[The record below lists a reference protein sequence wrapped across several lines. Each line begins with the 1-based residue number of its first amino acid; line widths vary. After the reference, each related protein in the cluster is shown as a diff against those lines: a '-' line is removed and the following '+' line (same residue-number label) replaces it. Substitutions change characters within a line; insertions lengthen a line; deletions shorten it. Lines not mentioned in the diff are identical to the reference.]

1 MTKIVSSKNMI
12 VTNSNQHNA
21 HEQDEKVDYSQYIRT
36 LKRGKWLILLLTII
50 CLILGGLVASI
61 ATPVYLSSSKIIAD
75 PQKPSANTSEQYI
88 ASSMVFLFYNTQYE
102 IIKSRFI
109 AESVVDDLGLVSEY
123 KNNQLNNKKS
133 TDSWLGELKKSFFSY
148 IKSNDEKKSKILT
161 DSEIRII
168 IATEIASK
176 LKVSGGQKSQIINLS
191 YESPN
196 AEKSTQIVNAISQ
209 AYIQFGLESRLAEVK
224 NTETWYSEESD
235 ELKTKLKGA
244 ENRLQKFRISQKLV
258 GTGQQQKDL
267 STRLSSLNKELI
279 DSKNQLNTIEQQ
291 YFRVKELKK
300 DSPSLYSLEAVI
312 QSNAAND
319 LVKEVAMLTRTVN
332 ELNERYREKHPKMI
346 KAKTALRSAEVTLD
360 KTLEKIVDGIK
371 DKYKFA
377 RLNVED
383 IEGLID
389 SEKMAMQQ
397 LQGNNFELNSLE
409 REVENNQ
416 RIYESFLTQMM
427 VTNIQNDFTG
437 SNIQII
443 DYATIPKFPIKP
455 NKQLIIIFA
464 SFVGV
469 FLGMILVLAR
479 EVINDT
485 FKTPDDIQAKLAL
498 SALGITPIVIKDKD
512 STIPEKQYLN
522 DSRSAFAESIN
533 TIRTGLIFANI
544 DNPPKT
550 ILVTSATSSE
560 GKTTLA
566 LNMAIAFSNIG
577 KTLLLEVDLRVPSI
591 RSSLGYSEKLGL
603 SDILSGEAK
612 VLSDVIRDL
621 NNGQLN
627 IITSGTVP
635 PNPMELLSSNKFEKL
650 LASLCLHYEYIILDG
665 PPTLPVS
672 DSCILANKVDAVVFA
687 VKAEKTKIKVA
698 KEALSR
704 LRKLNANVF
713 GGVLTVAEPKKMNYY
728 GEHYYSGEYYGVKP
742 DKLAPAPAAT

>member
-1 MTKIVSSKNMI
+1 
-12 VTNSNQHNA
+12 
-21 HEQDEKVDYSQYIRT
+21 
-36 LKRGKWLILLLTII
+36 
-50 CLILGGLVASI
+50 
-61 ATPVYLSSSKIIAD
+61 
-75 PQKPSANTSEQYI
+75 
-88 ASSMVFLFYNTQYE
+88 
-102 IIKSRFI
+102 
-109 AESVVDDLGLVSEY
+109 
-123 KNNQLNNKKS
+123 
-133 TDSWLGELKKSFFSY
+133 
-148 IKSNDEKKSKILT
+148 
-161 DSEIRII
+161 
-168 IATEIASK
+168 
-176 LKVSGGQKSQIINLS
+176 
-191 YESPN
+191 
-196 AEKSTQIVNAISQ
+196 
-209 AYIQFGLESRLAEVK
+209 
-224 NTETWYSEESD
+224 
-235 ELKTKLKGA
+235 
-244 ENRLQKFRISQKLV
+244 
-258 GTGQQQKDL
+258 
-267 STRLSSLNKELI
+267 
-279 DSKNQLNTIEQQ
+279 
-291 YFRVKELKK
+291 
-300 DSPSLYSLEAVI
+300 
-312 QSNAAND
+312 
-319 LVKEVAMLTRTVN
+319 
-332 ELNERYREKHPKMI
+332 
-346 KAKTALRSAEVTLD
+346 
-360 KTLEKIVDGIK
+360 
-371 DKYKFA
+371 
-377 RLNVED
+377 
-383 IEGLID
+383 
-389 SEKMAMQQ
+389 
-397 LQGNNFELNSLE
+397 
-409 REVENNQ
+409 
-416 RIYESFLTQMM
+416 
-427 VTNIQNDFTG
+427 
-437 SNIQII
+437 
-443 DYATIPKFPIKP
+443 
-455 NKQLIIIFA
+455 
-464 SFVGV
+464 
-469 FLGMILVLAR
+469 MILVLAR